1 MNSKVSLLFLKKTQ
15 LDYRSKEDT
24 DCLIVT
30 LTLTTLII
38 MKYKDFKTLN

>member
-1 MNSKVSLLFLKKTQ
+1 MNSKV
-15 LDYRSKEDT
+15 DYRSKEDT